1 MNRRTRVDA
10 PAEEEMLMPR
20 KPTAPRTDQE
30 DWLARLR
37 ESSHDVFLAGL
48 ASLARTRGTGGG
60 GKGVWADFDALVAEG
75 RALEPELRDTVQKT
89 WVVWRE
95 RSRSTIGAM
104 PFRTDGRLQG
114 VFQERVEAALR
125 SLGVPTRAEFDALNA
140 KLDRLLGA
148 PTAGGRRRTPKN
160 ATQDDTRAAR
170 PREASTHG
178 GAPAKTSPRKTTA
191 RKTSVR

>member
-1 MNRRTRVDA
+1 
-10 PAEEEMLMPR
+10 MPR

-48 ASLARTRGTGGG
+48 ASLARTRGTGGA
-60 GKGVWADFDALVAEG
+60 GKAVWADFDALVAEG
-75 RALEPELRDTVQKT
+75 RTLEPELRDTVQKT
-89 WVVWRE
+89 WEEWRE